1 MTACVIVC
9 YCLSLTAQGTPFA
22 GMAAAHAMPMQQ
34 PGQQQQH
41 VQQAPVAAAAAVA
54 DEGSEVSSLQQLCK
68 QQLLEWRSVV
78 ELRCS
83 DAGVVAWLLLTS
95 SRVDKR
101 SREEMCSRTGGE
113 GPVKRFGT
121 NCCQVEPQLYKRVKY
136 VLSMCASV
144 RAGVTKLWISVTHVL
159 QQEVQGVQCGSE

>member
-1 MTACVIVC
+1 
-9 YCLSLTAQGTPFA
+9 
-22 GMAAAHAMPMQQ
+22 MQQ

-101 SREEMCSRTGGE
+101 SREEVCGRVV
-113 GPVKRFGT
+113 VKVLLRGLE
-121 NCCQVEPQLYKRVKY
+121 QIVVKWNR
-136 VLSMCASV
+136 SCT
-144 RAGVTKLWISVTHVL
+144 RG
-159 QQEVQGVQCGSE
+159 

>member
-1 MTACVIVC
+1 
-9 YCLSLTAQGTPFA
+9 
-22 GMAAAHAMPMQQ
+22 MQQ

-41 VQQAPVAAAAAVA
+41 VQQAPVAAAAAAAA

-68 QQLLEWRSVV
+68 QQLLEWLVV
-78 ELRCS
+78 EQRCS

-101 SREEMCSRTGGE
+101 VREEVCSSSGGE
-113 GPVKRFGT
+113 GAVSRFGT
-121 NCCQVEPQLYKRVKY
+121 SCCQVEPQLYNRVKY

-144 RAGVTKLWISVTHVL
+144 RAGVTKLWISVTNVL
-159 QQEVQGVQCGSE
+159 QQEVPGVQYGSN